1 MVGVDLLVVEMALVW
16 RTGGGIIAVGE
27 QCGAGGVV
35 GFLYGGRVTESDGFW
50 RWGDGRI
57 AKGFFEEGG
66 GGGGANSGSFA
77 CSSEI
82 V

>member
-27 QCGAGGVV
+27 QCGARGVV
-35 GFLYGGRVTESDGFW
+35 GFLYGGRVTESDGFGRW
-50 RWGDGRI
+50 RDGRVT
-57 AKGFFEEGG
+57 KGFFEG